1 MVVDHVVMLVP
12 DAARAAHQLPG
23 RYGLG
28 CERGPYLPFAGTRGH
43 NVPLEPPAYLE
54 LLTIENRE
62 AAASTETGRRV
73 LAQEAAG
80 GGLFSWCVLVDDLEA
95 SPSRSSTTRPH
106 KAMAPCGAGAA

>member
-1 MVVDHVVMLVP
+1 MLP
-12 DAARAAHQLPG
+12 EPRINCRAV
-23 RYGLG
+23 YGLG